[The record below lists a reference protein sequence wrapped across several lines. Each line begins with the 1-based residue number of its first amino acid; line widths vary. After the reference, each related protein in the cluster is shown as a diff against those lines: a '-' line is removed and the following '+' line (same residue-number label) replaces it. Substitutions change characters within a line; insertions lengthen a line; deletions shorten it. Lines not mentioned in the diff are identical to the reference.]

1 MKKYDLKKLSEITN
15 KLKKSG
21 KKIGLCHGV
30 FDIIHAGHIRH
41 FEDVKKK
48 CDILVVTVTEDKYVL
63 KGPNRP
69 VNNHFLR
76 AKVLDS
82 LKYIDYVAINYAS
95 DATNPIK
102 LLEPNFY
109 FKGKD
114 YFNKK
119 DLTRRLYKEVKAI
132 KKIKGKIIYSNTP
145 LNSSTEIINKTFSYV
160 YNQKFNS
167 FLKNKN
173 KSKIYEKCLLQLE
186 KVKKLKVLLIGDAII
201 DQYDTVQVLNKP
213 IKENLLATRFLSS
226 KMYLGGIFAAAT
238 NLSQFNNDI
247 TVCTTIGK
255 DKDLENKI
263 KIFKKKFK
271 TKIFV
276 EKNKV
281 TTRKKRFVD
290 LGYNKKISE
299 VYFMDDNFLGKNNL
313 KKILSFLEKKTE
325 DYDLVILLD
334 YGHSFINSQIYNC
347 LKKKSKFL
355 AINCQTNS
363 ANLGFNLITK
373 YNKADYICID
383 EPELRLAT
391 SNNKDDIEKVISKNL
406 FKKINCNNVT
416 ITRGQNGCFSYN
428 NKKRLY
434 VPAVISDKVID
445 TIGAGDVFLVIS
457 SLLYKVKSDQLTTS
471 LISNVAGALKV
482 DILGHSK
489 SISNS
494 NFHNVLQHLLK

>member
-15 KLKKSG
+15 KLKKRG

-48 CDILVVTVTEDKYVL
+48 CDILVVTVTEDKHVL

-69 VNNHFLR
+69 VNNHFSR
-76 AKVLDS
+76 AKVLNS
-82 LKYIDYVAINYAS
+82 LKFIDYVAINYAS

-102 LLEPNFY
+102 LLKPNFY

-114 YFNKK
+114 YLNKK

-132 KKIKGKIIYSNTP
+132 KQIKGRIIYTNTP

-160 YNQKFNS
+160 YNQKLNS
-167 FLKNKN
+167 FLQNKN
-173 KSKIYEKCLLQLE
+173 KSKIYENCLLQLE

-213 IKENLLATRFLSS
+213 IKENLLATRYLNTE
-226 KMYLGGIFAAAT
+226 MYLGGVFAAAT
-238 NLSQFNNDI
+238 NLSQFNKNI
-247 TVCTTIGK
+247 TVCTTIGN
-255 DKDLENKI
+255 DKDLTSKI
-263 KIFKKKFK
+263 KNFKKQFK
-271 TKIFV
+271 TKIFK
-276 EKNKV
+276 EADKV
-281 TTRKKRFVD
+281 TTRKKRYIDV
-290 LGYNKKISE
+290 GYNKKINE
-299 VYFMDDNFLGKNNL
+299 VYFMDNNFLGKSNL
-313 KKILSFLEKKTE
+313 KKILNFLENKINN
-325 DYDLVILLD
+325 YDLVILLD
-334 YGHSFINSQIYNC
+334 YGHSFINDKIYNC
-347 LKKKSKFL
+347 LKRKSKFL

-373 YNKADYICID
+373 YKKADYICID

-391 SNNKDDIEKVISKNL
+391 SNNKDNIANVVTKDLI
-406 FKKINCNNVT
+406 KKINCKNVT
-416 ITRGQNGCFSYN
+416 ITRGQNGCFSYIN
-428 NKKRLY
+428 NKKLF

-457 SLLYKVKSDQLTTS
+457 SLLHKVKSDQLTTT
-471 LISNVAGALKV
+471 LISNIAGALKV

-489 SISNS
+489 SISNTH
-494 NFHNVLQHLLK
+494 FHNVLQHLLK